1 GRYELRVTNE
11 LEEALFVD
19 RLTLLAVDHPAD
31 VEVYPDEGLRS
42 PPPAFRLFAAQRP
55 RPPVSAVDDHGHDV
69 LPLLARLDHRWP
81 DDFRLNR
88 IRGYADAH
96 TLLLDIGASA
106 DLLLLTGWTDYA
118 FSSDNLAAH
127 QAGLAMQPPR
137 LEVED
142 ASGRWQTAVDDI
154 GIPVGRPQTIV
165 VDLAGRWRGPSR
177 RVRIVTNMRI
187 YWDQVRVAESAPA
200 PQTTARLDP
209 TAATLSERGF
219 SAETEAGYDYQRVS
233 WNAPWKVMP
242 GRYTRTGDVREL
254 LVKTDD
260 MFVVSKPGD
269 DIAVSFDARALPA
282 VPAGRRRTFLLH
294 ADGFSKE
301 MDLHSASPDLVLPL
315 PFHGMFRYPYAPPEA
330 YPLTP
335 ERADYLARYNTR
347 VVIAPLPPLDL
358 AAVTS
363 SARDPARR

>member
-1 GRYELRVTNE
+1 
-11 LEEALFVD
+11 
-19 RLTLLAVDHPAD
+19 
-31 VEVYPDEGLRS
+31 
-42 PPPAFRLFAAQRP
+42 
-55 RPPVSAVDDHGHDV
+55 
-69 LPLLARLDHRWP
+69 
-81 DDFRLNR
+81 
-88 IRGYADAH
+88 
-96 TLLLDIGASA
+96 
-106 DLLLLTGWTDYA
+106 
-118 FSSDNLAAH
+118 
-127 QAGLAMQPPR
+127 
-137 LEVED
+137 VED
-142 ASGRWQTAVDDI
+142 AGGRWQTAVDDI

-165 VDLAGRWRGPSR
+165 VDLAGKWRGPSR

-209 TAATLSERGF
+209 MAATLSERGF
-219 SAETEAGYDYQRVS
+219 SAETETGYDYARVS
-233 WNAPWKVMP
+233 WSAPWKVMP

-269 DIAVSFDARALPA
+269 DIAVSFDARALPPL
-282 VPAGRRRTFLLH
+282 PAGRRRTFLLH

-315 PFHGMFRYPYAPPEA
+315 PFHGMSRYPYAPPEA

-347 VVIAPLPPLDL
+347 VVTRPLPPLDL
-358 AAVTS
+358 AAVTA
-363 SARDPARR
+363 SARGPARR